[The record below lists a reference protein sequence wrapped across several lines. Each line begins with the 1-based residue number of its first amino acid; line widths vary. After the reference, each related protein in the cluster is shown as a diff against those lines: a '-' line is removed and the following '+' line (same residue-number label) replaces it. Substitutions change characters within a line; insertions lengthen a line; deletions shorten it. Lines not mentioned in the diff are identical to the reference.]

1 LKGAELSLVDFGR
14 AIDLTNFTAGTNT
27 KLCGEATGKD
37 MRCVAMRAGKPWSF
51 DIDTF
56 GILCSAYVLLFGI
69 HMEIAK
75 GQDNEWAPRCT
86 FPRYW
91 QREVWTNVFNQLLSA
106 EGSRAENLRKL
117 RERMDEYLSLRKM
130 ELLDA
135 MRRQASTLL
144 ESS

>member
-14 AIDLTNFTAGTNT
+14 AIDLTNFTVGTNT
-27 KLCGEATGKD
+27 QLSGEATGKD
-37 MRCVAMRAGKPWSF
+37 MRCVAMRIGKPWSF

-56 GILCSAYVLLFGI
+56 GILCSAHVLLFGI

-75 GQDNEWAPRCT
+75 GKDNQWKPRCT

-91 QREVWTNVFNQLLSA
+91 QRELWTIVFNQLLSA
-106 EGSRAENLRKL
+106 EGSRAESLRKL
-117 RERMDEYLSLRKM
+117 RERIDEYLPLRKR
-130 ELLDA
+130 ELLEA
-135 MRRQASTLL
+135 MRRQATTLL